1 MTQHKKTAD
10 QLRSARWFAPDDL
23 RSFGHRSRMMQM
35 GLGPEDWEGRPV
47 IGILNTWSEMNP
59 CHLHFRDRAED
70 VKGHRP
76 GRMVWGWRSPPSRST
91 KALPS
96 RPRCSTAT

>member
-1 MTQHKKTAD
+1 MSKPRKTVD
-10 QLRSARWFAPDDL
+10 DLRSARWFGPDDL

-35 GLGPEDWEGRPV
+35 GLAAEDYIGKPI

-70 VKGHRP
+70 VKKGVSRP
-76 GRMVWGWRSPPSRST
+76 AASRWKCRPSRST
-91 KALPS
+91 KASPS
-96 RPRCSTAT
+96 RPRCCTAT